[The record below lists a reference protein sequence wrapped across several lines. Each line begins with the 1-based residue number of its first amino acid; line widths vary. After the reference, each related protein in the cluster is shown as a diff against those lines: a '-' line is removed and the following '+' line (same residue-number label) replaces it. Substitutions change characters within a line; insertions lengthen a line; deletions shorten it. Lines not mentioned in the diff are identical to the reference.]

1 MYMRS
6 ESKLVAKIL
15 KKGLKIKKCI
25 KTPYIW
31 SVKYTNF
38 DEFYKKPFTK
48 IAKPMPEDYFP
59 SS

>member
-1 MYMRS
+1 MRS
-6 ESKLVAKIL
+6 KPKLVAKIL

-38 DEFYKKPFTK
+38 EELYKKPLS